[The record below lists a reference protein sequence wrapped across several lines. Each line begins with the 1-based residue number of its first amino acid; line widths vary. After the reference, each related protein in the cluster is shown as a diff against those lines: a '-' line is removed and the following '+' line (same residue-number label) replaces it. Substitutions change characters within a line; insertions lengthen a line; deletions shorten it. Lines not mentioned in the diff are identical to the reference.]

1 MLLLEPILKDDDMK
15 RITLISSILIL
26 ALMQGCTEQQTSQI
40 KTQAMGEVALKA
52 DVYEL
57 HISFKGVA
65 ASSPDAMLALE
76 QAQAD
81 FMLWEK
87 ESGFEVAHVH
97 LDLARRPRV
106 VEISS
111 GDK

>member
-1 MLLLEPILKDDDMK
+1 MK

-87 ESGFEVAHVH
+87 ESGFEVVSQN
-97 LDLARRPRV
+97 RSIRPEYHYPKQGKR
-106 VEISS
+106 
-111 GDK
+111 KP